1 LLSENIVEE
10 IEQAALK
17 QIEEDQND
25 F

>member
-1 LLSENIVEE
+1 LLSEDIVEE